1 VHAMGGM
8 AAQIPIRGDDKANA
22 EALEKVRQDKL
33 REVRN
38 GHDGTWVAHPGLIA
52 VAKAVFDEHMPGPNQ
67 LDNKREDVNVTAED
81 LLTVAEGPITEAG
94 FRQNI
99 NVGLLYTEAWLR
111 GNGCV
116 PLYNLMEDAATAEIS
131 RTQLW
136 QWVRYRARRDD
147 GKAIDEA
154 LFAKTLNEEVA
165 KIKRGL
171 NDAERARA
179 VDTAAE
185 LFRKMVLTKE
195 FNEFLT
201 LPAYEWVVAHGG

>member
-1 VHAMGGM
+1 
-8 AAQIPIRGDDKANA
+8 
-22 EALEKVRQDKL
+22 
-33 REVRN
+33 
-38 GHDGTWVAHPGLIA
+38 
-52 VAKAVFDEHMPGPNQ
+52 
-67 LDNKREDVNVTAED
+67 
-81 LLTVAEGPITEAG
+81 
-94 FRQNI
+94 
-99 NVGLLYTEAWLR
+99 
-111 GNGCV
+111 
-116 PLYNLMEDAATAEIS
+116 MEDAATAEIS